1 MERDGRID
9 STPATLLS
17 AWTLVG
23 RPSANRVF
31 GVTHNIQYPCKNLFG
46 DIER

>member
-1 MERDGRID
+1 MERDDLVKRLD
-9 STPATLLS
+9 
-17 AWTLVG
+17 LVG